1 MAEES
6 KNTGGGGGNIIG
18 AIAGLGQSAFNFFNT
33 KQIMSE
39 RKRQNDLFVGI
50 EDIKDVLNRKKDNTH
65 LVLIGVLFIVAIA
78 FFAFYIKN
86 SKN

>member
-6 KNTGGGGGNIIG
+6 KAGGAGGIIG

-33 KQIMSE
+33 KKIMSE
-39 RKRQNDLFVGI
+39 RGRQNDLYVGI
-50 EDIKDVLNRKKDNTH
+50 EDMQSILNRKKDNTH